1 MHCSFFSLFLQRE
14 RRSKGTS
21 ESPYFVQ
28 IGHAIVRSGQHEGP
42 NGLVFFFVDIIDQN
56 MIDCQKILEIADR
69 ELAGTDLFTVSC
81 KCSPMNEVELLIDSD
96 THVTI
101 ERCAELSRKIEA
113 EFDRE
118 VEDFSLTVASAGIGT
133 ELKNIRQYRKL
144 IGQSVEVLLLSGVK
158 VLAKLDAVTE
168 EGITIS
174 YEEKQAVEGKKR
186 KVLVNVERT
195 FNFDEIKYTKEYL
208 DFK

>member
-1 MHCSFFSLFLQRE
+1 
-14 RRSKGTS
+14 
-21 ESPYFVQ
+21 
-28 IGHAIVRSGQHEGP
+28 
-42 NGLVFFFVDIIDQN
+42 

-186 KVLVNVERT
+186 KVTVEVT
-195 FNFDEIKYTKEYL
+195 KTYAWEEIKYVKEYL

>member
-1 MHCSFFSLFLQRE
+1 
-14 RRSKGTS
+14 
-21 ESPYFVQ
+21 
-28 IGHAIVRSGQHEGP
+28 
-42 NGLVFFFVDIIDQN
+42 
-56 MIDCQKILEIADR
+56 MIDCLKILEIADR

-81 KCSPMNEVELLIDSD
+81 KCTPMNEVELLIDSD

-101 ERCAELSRKIEA
+101 ERCAELSRTIEA
-113 EFDRE
+113 EFNRDE
-118 VEDFSLTVASAGIGT
+118 EDFSLTVASAGIGS

-158 VLAKLDAVTE
+158 ILAKLDAVSD

-174 YEEKQAVEGKKR
+174 YAEQQAVEVKKR
-186 KVLVNVERT
+186 KVVVNVERT

>member
-1 MHCSFFSLFLQRE
+1 
-14 RRSKGTS
+14 
-21 ESPYFVQ
+21 
-28 IGHAIVRSGQHEGP
+28 
-42 NGLVFFFVDIIDQN
+42 
-56 MIDCQKILEIADR
+56 
-69 ELAGTDLFTVSC
+69 
-81 KCSPMNEVELLIDSD
+81 MNEVELLIDSD

-174 YEEKQAVEGKKR
+174 YDEKQAVEGKKR
-186 KVLVNVERT
+186 KVTVEVT
-195 FNFDEIKYTKEYL
+195 KEYKWEEIKYTKEYL
-208 DFK
+208 NFK